1 MHQITHAE
9 AVNHL
14 KDIETRLKLIYRYTH
29 IPESIRR
36 QIKDAAAHTHL
47 VTGQIAAYERK
58 TRHANHHAK

>member
-1 MHQITHAE
+1 MRQITHAE

-29 IPESIRR
+29 VSENIRR

-47 VTGQIAAYERK
+47 ISAKITAYERK
-58 TRHANHHAK
+58 TRHANHQSK

>member
-29 IPESIRR
+29 PGEHS
-36 QIKDAAAHTHL
+36 TP
-47 VTGQIAAYERK
+47 
-58 TRHANHHAK
+58 N

>member
-47 VTGQIAAYERK
+47 IAAHERK

>member
-29 IPESIRR
+29 IPENIRR

-47 VTGQIAAYERK
+47 ITGQIAAHERK
-58 TRHANHHAK
+58 TRHANHQSK

>member
-14 KDIETRLKLIYRYTH
+14 KNIETRLKLIYRYTH
-29 IPESIRR
+29 VPENIRR

-47 VTGQIAAYERK
+47 ITGQIAAHERK

>member
-9 AVNHL
+9 AINHL
-14 KDIETRLKLIYRYTH
+14 TDVETRLKLIYRYANV
-29 IPESIRR
+29 PEPIRR